1 MLELCCEKVNAIGL
15 ITVFIKKNSIRDV
28 LQDVYIEWQNLHKK
42 VEQIDF
48 KTDVKIGKNITN
60 CLQVF
65 KVF

>member
-28 LQDVYIEWQNLHKK
+28 LQDVYIEWQNFHKK